1 MIEVNRVSKYY
12 SDFKALDEVSFNVEK
27 GEILGLLGPNG
38 AGKTTTMRIITG
50 YMPASVGT
58 VKVCGYDI
66 FENPRQVKKMIGYL
80 PENLPLYHDMKASS
94 YLRYIAELKLVP
106 KEKINKSIDR
116 VLEICGLTKVS
127 NRLIGN
133 LSKGYKQRVGL
144 AQAMIHDPKVL
155 ILDEPTSGL
164 DPKQNIEIRNLIKSL
179 AGEHTIIISTHI
191 LPEVTV
197 TCARVAIINK
207 GKVVAIDK
215 PSELSKHLNPH
226 DSVNIRVS
234 AVDDRLIDIL
244 SGIPGVHEVINN
256 LDNSASIKTEKNIDV
271 KAQISKAIVQ
281 NSYNLYE
288 LITLNYSLEDVFLNL
303 TTEEKEEQANV

>member
-12 SDFKALDEVSFNVEK
+12 SDFKALDDVSFNVEK

-50 YMPASVGT
+50 YMPATAGS

-66 FENPRQVKKMIGYL
+66 FENPMQVKKIIGYL
-80 PENLPLYHDMKASS
+80 PESLPLYHDMKVNS
-94 YLRYIAELKLVP
+94 YLRYVAELKMVA
-106 KEKINKSIDR
+106 KGKINKSIDR
-116 VLEICGLTKVS
+116 VLELCGLTKVA

-197 TCARVAIINK
+197 TCGRVAIISN

-215 PSELSKHLNPH
+215 PSELSKHLNPL
-226 DSVNIRVS
+226 DSVTVKVS
-234 AVDDRLIDIL
+234 AVDDKLVKII
-244 SGIPGVHEVINN
+244 SNIKGVIEVVNN
-256 LDNSASIKTEKNIDV
+256 FDNSLSIKTDKNLEV
-271 KAQISKAIVQ
+271 KAQISKNIIQ
-281 NSYNLYE
+281 NEYSLYE
-288 LITLNYSLEDVFLNL
+288 FNTVNYSLEDVFLNL
-303 TTEEKEEQANV
+303 TTEEKEEHTNV